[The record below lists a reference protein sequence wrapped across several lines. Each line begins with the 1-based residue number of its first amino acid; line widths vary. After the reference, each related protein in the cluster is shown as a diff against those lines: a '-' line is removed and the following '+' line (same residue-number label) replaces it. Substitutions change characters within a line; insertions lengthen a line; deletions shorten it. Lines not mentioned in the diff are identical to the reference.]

1 MQESRL
7 FGIVYHLLDHGQATA
22 PELAE
27 KFEVST
33 RTIYRDIDAL
43 SGAGVP
49 IYAESGRNGGI
60 RLMQGF
66 VLDQALLSEEE
77 KQEILTA
84 MQGLSATQS
93 IQNHQTLKK
102 LSAIFN
108 VEAEN
113 WLEVDFSRWG
123 NGQRDNQLFALLKS
137 AVIARRVVTITY
149 ASSYGQ
155 TSRRNIYPFKLC
167 YRSKAWYVK
176 AYCTVKQA
184 FRLFKLTRILDCQVT
199 EEQFLDCP
207 CPEEIEI
214 PRETYGVVRLR
225 FAKEAA
231 HRVYDEFAPTQVET
245 QGDGTLTV
253 CARMP
258 QDGWLV
264 GFLLS
269 FGAQVEVLSPAYL
282 KDVLAQQAKWIYE
295 KNSVR

>member
-7 FGIVYHLLDHGQATA
+7 FGIVYHLLENGQATA

-49 IYAESGRNGGI
+49 VYAESGRNGGI
-60 RLMQGF
+60 RLMQGY
-66 VLDQALLSEEE
+66 VLDQALLSAEE
-77 KQEILTA
+77 KQEILAA
-84 MQGLSATQS
+84 MQGLSATKS
-93 IQNHQTLKK
+93 IQNQQTLKK

-108 VEAEN
+108 LEAEN

-123 NGQRDNQLFALLKS
+123 SAQGDNQLFAQLKS

-149 ASSYGQ
+149 AGSYGEI
-155 TSRRNIYPFKLC
+155 SSRNIYPLKLS

-176 AYCTVKQA
+176 AYCTAKQA
-184 FRLFKLTRILDCQVT
+184 VRLFKLTRILDCRVT

-207 CPEEIEI
+207 CPEEPET
-214 PRETYGVVRLR
+214 PQETYEAVRLR

-231 HRVYDEFAPTQVET
+231 HRVYDEFAPTQVEV
-245 QGDGTLTV
+245 QEDGTLTV
-253 CARMP
+253 SARMP

-269 FGAQVEVLSPAYL
+269 FGAQVEVLSPTYL

-295 KNSVR
+295 KNCVQ